1 MAHLK
6 TKATKNNLTERE
18 RWKWNIVRSLYE
30 RGYQREDIIELFKVI
45 DLMMTLPE
53 ELQSSFE
60 NKLNNYEEERTMPLL
75 SNMERRGME
84 KGTRQILREN
94 IIGILTKRFGSIPDR
109 LVEAI
114 NKLEDIPRLKQL
126 HLETVSVNS
135 VLEFQQLIQKEQN

>member
-1 MAHLK
+1 M
-6 TKATKNNLTERE
+6 
-18 RWKWNIVRSLYE
+18 YE
-30 RGYQREDIIELFKVI
+30 KGYQREDIIELFKVI

-84 KGTRQILREN
+84 KGIEQGIEKGTRQILREN
-94 IIGILTKRFGSIPDR
+94 IISILTKRFGTIPAE

-114 NKLEDIPRLKQL
+114 NKLEDIPQLKQL
-126 HLETVSVNS
+126 HLETVGVKSV
-135 VLEFQQLIQKEQN
+135 VEFEQLIKREQN